1 MSDIGSLGTG
11 IPTSAV
17 PAEVKKAGEKATD
30 TYKAALGF
38 EQMLVK
44 QLTKQLSDSSALGGD
59 GGDSGSNSDDD
70 SSSGAGSSPAAYRD
84 MVSDQMAAS
93 ITNAGGL
100 GIAKNLYETLM
111 AQNGTDATSGAGA
124 GTAANGAT
132 TTDSGTGVTGANDAT
147 SGGLLS

>member
-11 IPTSAV
+11 IPTSAI

-44 QLTKQLSDSSALGGD
+44 QLTKQLSDSAALGGD
-59 GGDSGSNSDDD
+59 GSGSDDD
-70 SSSGAGSSPAAYRD
+70 SGDSGAGSSPVAYRE

-93 ITNAGGL
+93 ITNAGGI

-111 AQNGTDATSGAGA
+111 AQSGAD
-124 GTAANGAT
+124 T
-132 TTDSGTGVTGANDAT
+132 TT
-147 SGGLLS
+147 GGSKS

>member
-11 IPTSAV
+11 IPATAI

-44 QLTKQLSDSSALGGD
+44 QLTKQLSDSSAMGGD
-59 GGDSGSNSDDD
+59 GGDNGDD
-70 SSSGAGSSPAAYRD
+70 SDSGAGTSPAAYRD

-93 ITNAGGL
+93 ITNAGGI

-111 AQNGTDATSGAGA
+111 AQSG
-124 GTAANGAT
+124 
-132 TTDSGTGVTGANDAT
+132 
-147 SGGLLS
+147 